1 MVTGSLC
8 RLQVGFS
15 LRSIL
20 PRFRLRVGFPAGG
33 YRLPLPT
40 SSRIFTRKH
49 FATVLTSSRFSG
61 RWLPAPFADF
71 KSDFYP
77 EAFCHSSGLEV
88 DFLPGSVFP
97 WFRHQ
102 VGLSGRRLPVPFAD
116 LKSDFHPEA
125 FCHGSDS
132 ESVFRGCRFPFADF
146 KSDFH
151 PEAFCHG
158 SDSESVFR
166 PEVAGSPLPTS
177 SRFFIRKRFAM
188 VPTSSRFSG
197 REVAGSL
204 IDFKSDFHPEAFC
217 HGSDFSRFSALRLS
231 VPLCRL
237 QVGFLSGSILPR
249 FRLEVGFLP
258 GSVLPWFRH

>member
-1 MVTGSLC
+1 MVPTSSRFSGREVAGSLIDFKSVF
-8 RLQVGFS
+8 RPEVVGS
-15 LRSIL
+15 
-20 PRFRLRVGFPAGG
+20 
-33 YRLPLPT
+33 PLPT
-40 SSRIFTRKH
+40 SSRIFIRKH
-49 FATVLTSSRFSG
+49 FATV
-61 RWLPAPFADF
+61 P
-71 KSDFYP
+71 
-77 EAFCHSSGLEV
+77 
-88 DFLPGSVFP
+88 
-97 WFRHQ
+97 
-102 VGLSGRRLPVPFAD
+102 D

-125 FCHGSDS
+125 FCHGSDF
-132 ESVFRGCRFPFADF
+132 E
-146 KSDFH
+146 SDFY

-158 SDSESVFR
+158 SDFESVFR
-166 PEVAGSPLPTS
+166 LVVVGSPLPTS
-177 SRFFIRKRFAM
+177 SRIFIRKRFAT

-197 REVAGSL
+197 LEIAGSL